1 MLKKYFLQENTKA
14 PKKYILLGD
23 FLHLILYF
31 LPQLKPDQSSLDQAL
46 EKAWAFFAQKQSL
59 LYLHKEKNIQDLI
72 QHKQIREKFYI
83 ILTLLQEKNFTACT
97 KELKEQ
103 EVIDARGNI
112 YRIDRVLVFPEKL
125 VILDLKL
132 SKQEDSEENH
142 KKQLK
147 VYQQLLQNIFK
158 KETEAY
164 LIYFEEEELRPVL
177 WVQAILSTPR
187 KTSYKQ

>member
-177 WVQAILSTPR
+177 
-187 KTSYKQ
+187 